1 MRSTTLALRSITA
14 ALVIATATAA
24 AALAQAPTDTAARV
38 AQQSALQPAQ
48 PAAAQPAERPTITV
62 SDFDFGTVASQIAND
77 KGTRRRLEKMGISD
91 GAGFAA
97 ALGTGAADLIVEKL
111 LATQA
116 FRVQERK
123 QLAAIEQEQRLREG
137 ADPSSAAPRRV
148 RSARYIVTGSVTR
161 LGFEEKKLGGAA
173 GTAASFALYGLG
185 AKKERTEVHLTARL
199 IDTETGDIVASFTGM
214 GESGKGWGLTI
225 FGMGTGGL
233 GGFQAG
239 SSNIR
244 ESAIGEATEKAAQA
258 VVERIVA
265 ARTGM

>member
-1 MRSTTLALRSITA
+1 MRSTNLTLRSITS
-14 ALVIATATAA
+14 ALLIGTAA
-24 AALAQAPTDTAARV
+24 APAAFAQTPSDTAAPV
-38 AQQSALQPAQ
+38 IQQAPQPA
-48 PAAAQPAERPTITV
+48 PAQPAERPTITI

-77 KGTRRRLEKMGISD
+77 RGTRRRLEKMGIRD

-161 LGFEEKKLGGAA
+161 LGFEERKFGGAA

-214 GESGKGWGLTI
+214 GESSKGWGLTI
-225 FGMGTGGL
+225 FGMGTGGF

-244 ESAIGEATEKAAQA
+244 ESAIGEATERAAQS
-258 VVERIVA
+258 VVEKLVA
-265 ARTGM
+265 ARAGF